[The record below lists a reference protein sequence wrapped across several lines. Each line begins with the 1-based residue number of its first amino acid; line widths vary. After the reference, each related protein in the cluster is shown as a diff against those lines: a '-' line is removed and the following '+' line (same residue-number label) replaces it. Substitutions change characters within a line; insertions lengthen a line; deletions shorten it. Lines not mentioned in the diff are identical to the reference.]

1 MAERRMFTEK
11 VVESDAFLDLPFSA
25 QCLYFH
31 LNMNADDDGFLNSPG
46 KIIRIAGASQ
56 EDLKLLI
63 EKRFILYFGNNIIA
77 IKHWR
82 MHNSIRKDRYKPT
95 QYQKQFS
102 MLSIKDDGSYTER
115 QPNGNQAATN
125 GDHRLG
131 EDRLG
136 EGRLGEGRLGE
147 ESGTDTDIPATPS
160 LSAITEF
167 VKISD
172 LSVNPNR
179 FFAYYNERDW
189 KTPKG
194 NPIDWAAKILEW
206 DYEEKQKAKQA
217 EAAKSSGNPFL
228 ALAKAENL
236 FEGDPT

>member
-1 MAERRMFTEK
+1 MFTKK

-56 EDLKLLI
+56 EDLQTLI
-63 EKRFILYFGNNIIA
+63 DKRFILDFGNGVIV
-77 IKHWR
+77 IKHWK
-82 MHNSIRKDRYKPT
+82 MHNTLKKDRYKPT
-95 QYQKQFS
+95 QYKKQFAL
-102 MLSIKDDGSYTER
+102 LSTKENGAYTER
-115 QPNGNQAATN
+115 NQDGSN
-125 GDHRLG
+125 LEPEWNHSIGKDSVVKESIG
-131 EDRLG
+131 KG
-136 EGRLGEGRLGE
+136 SVGE

-160 LSAITEF
+160 LLAITEF
-167 VKISD
+167 VKIND

-179 FFAYYNERDW
+179 FFSYYNERGW

-206 DYEEKQKAKQA
+206 DYDEKQKAEKA
-217 EAAKSSGNPFL
+217 EAAKPSGNPFL
-228 ALAKAENL
+228 DLAKEEKL
-236 FEGDPT
+236 F